1 MPLVKGKVKVLR
13 EEVKTVYVNEDGL
26 RVCGCFLGKE
36 DPVECAQAYQGL
48 RMCVAEIKHDAPEDA
63 ELQERL
69 FTVLRRRNGCDHA
82 YYTDREMLA
91 KVRGHWWPSA

>member
-1 MPLVKGKVKVLR
+1 MPLVKGKVKVLT
-13 EEVKTVYVNEDGL
+13 EVEKTVYVNEDGQ

-82 YYTDREMLA
+82 YYTDREMFA
-91 KVRGHWWPSA
+91 KVRGHWWPSV